1 MKGRVP
7 GPCLCLVTSVS
18 VCGDAET
25 LVSRVAAAV
34 RGGVNMV
41 QLREK
46 EMPGGELLEFAL
58 RLKEVTQGRAL
69 LFVNERVDV
78 ALACGADGVQLGERA
93 LPVVTAEHLSGGE
106 LLIGRSVHNLE
117 RARAAEAGADMLTVG
132 AIFATASHPGTRP
145 AGVGLIQDIASR
157 VSLPLIGIGGIEA
170 GNAAQVMEAGATGV
184 AVIRSVLAAPDPE
197 KAAHAIWRAISQPR
211 VEGDAHDR
219 IDS

>member
-1 MKGRVP
+1 
-7 GPCLCLVTSVS
+7 
-18 VCGDAET
+18 
-25 LVSRVAAAV
+25 
-34 RGGVNMV
+34 MV

>member
-1 MKGRVP
+1 MNRRVP
-7 GPCLCLVTSVS
+7 EPRLCLVTSVS

-46 EMPGGELLEFAL
+46 EMPGGDLLELAL
-58 RLKEVTQGRAL
+58 RLKEVTQERAL

-93 LPVVTAEHLSGGE
+93 LPVATADRLSGGE
-106 LLIGRSVHNLE
+106 LLIGRSVHSLE
-117 RARAAEAGADMLTVG
+117 RATEAAEAGADMLTVG

-145 AGVGLIQDIASR
+145 AGVGLIQEIASR
-157 VSLPLIGIGGIEA
+157 VNLPLTGIGGIEA
-170 GNAAQVMEAGATGV
+170 DNVVQVMEAGATGV

-197 KAAHAIWRAISQPR
+197 RAAHVIWQAISQPR
-211 VEGDAHDR
+211 
-219 IDS
+219 